1 MTRETDFLEVK
12 PTTQLNLSM
21 IKANPLNNFE
31 MIDMDDLKK
40 SIYSYGLITPLTVF
54 GPFDDGKYMLLAG
67 ERRWRCCRKLQEEG
81 KLPKNYEVPVMIYA
95 PENLNETIQKIVI
108 RVSNIE
114 NRDDTRKIETMAEVM
129 ELLGELVSNGEM
141 EEREMA
147 KKASELFKV
156 SDRWGR
162 YWRRVFMSDDE
173 ELKTMVKD
181 RTVNIHEASDIL
193 SLNEEKR
200 NQVKEEIRQNVPAK
214 EAIQKQKNP
223 LNIPKYED
231 AGISESDALSLEG
244 LESGKVFDVSEE
256 ELDALDFDIADFQRE
271 SELQQGVDTVGRI
284 KVINQESKREKEE
297 QYKSKLDSFIAWC
310 EKIKDCENPTDEE
323 WNVIEACREVAD
335 RFF

>member
-81 KLPKNYEVPVMIYA
+81 KLPKDYEVPVMIYA

-147 KKASELFKV
+147 KRLPNYS
-156 SDRWGR
+156 
-162 YWRRVFMSDDE
+162 
-173 ELKTMVKD
+173 
-181 RTVNIHEASDIL
+181 
-193 SLNEEKR
+193 
-200 NQVKEEIRQNVPAK
+200 
-214 EAIQKQKNP
+214 
-223 LNIPKYED
+223 KYLT
-231 AGISESDALSLEG
+231 AGDGTGEG
-244 LESGKVFDVSEE
+244 FS
-256 ELDALDFDIADFQRE
+256 
-271 SELQQGVDTVGRI
+271 
-284 KVINQESKREKEE
+284 
-297 QYKSKLDSFIAWC
+297 
-310 EKIKDCENPTDEE
+310 
-323 WNVIEACREVAD
+323 
-335 RFF
+335 